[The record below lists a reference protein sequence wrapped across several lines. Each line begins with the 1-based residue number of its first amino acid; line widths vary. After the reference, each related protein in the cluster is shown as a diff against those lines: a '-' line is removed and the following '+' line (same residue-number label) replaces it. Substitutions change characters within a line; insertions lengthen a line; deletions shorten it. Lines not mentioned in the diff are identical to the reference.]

1 MHKEQG
7 MQLTAGSVRQD
18 YKESLKRLL
27 SNENAFHFMSS
38 VKGIPAYWKQFL
50 HEVPAMVKQLGIPTY
65 FSTLSCA
72 ELRWDELPQII
83 NKLNNLNLN
92 DEEIRNLTYQQR
104 TKPLNDNPVLV
115 A

>member
-1 MHKEQG
+1 
-7 MQLTAGSVRQD
+7 
-18 YKESLKRLL
+18 
-27 SNENAFHFMSS
+27 MSS

-50 HEVPAMVKQLGIPTY
+50 HEVPAEVKQLGIPTY
-65 FSTLSCA
+65 FLTLPCA